1 MPKAVSTLWLVLL
14 EFHEFIGFW
23 VICKVVIDG
32 VSLCVECGVECIV
45 EGTSSAFLLIE
56 DRGFLVAYQIRR
68 LLSWILL
75 WDIRLLPEDGL
86 SAIEIQRLNRSPL
99 RLWVLLYHL

>member
-14 EFHEFIGFW
+14 EFQEFIGFR
-23 VICKVVIDG
+23 VICRVVIDG

-56 DRGFLVAYQIRR
+56 D
-68 LLSWILL
+68 
-75 WDIRLLPEDGL
+75 
-86 SAIEIQRLNRSPL
+86 
-99 RLWVLLYHL
+99 